1 MRFAEKESWITA
13 SQGDGHRP
21 AATPV
26 CWCTCTQIV
35 ANRANPRWSTHDR
48 AGNLTAI
55 ATTTA
60 AAMMISRVVILA
72 MTTSVLAFAAASA
85 QAACQPTIS
94 EPCTPQP
101 SADKSADQTKP
112 AGSKKTNQPAGAPA
126 GGLRL
131 SPDTGF
137 GMDKGGLGPQRQ
149 FKGGLAVPF

>member
-1 MRFAEKESWITA
+1 MEKENWIAATC
-13 SQGDGHRP
+13 SQGDGHRRP
-21 AATPV
+21 QRRSA
-26 CWCTCTQIV
+26 CTRTQIV
-35 ANRANPRWSTHDR
+35 ANRRNPRWSTHDR

-60 AAMMISRVVILA
+60 AAMMILRVVIFA
-72 MTTSVLAFAAASA
+72 MATSVLAFPAAGA

-112 AGSKKTNQPAGAPA
+112 SGSKKTNQPSGAP

-131 SPDTGF
+131 TPDTGF
-137 GMDKGGLGPQRQ
+137 GVDKGGALGPQRQ

>member
-1 MRFAEKESWITA
+1 M
-13 SQGDGHRP
+13 
-21 AATPV
+21 
-26 CWCTCTQIV
+26 
-35 ANRANPRWSTHDR
+35 WSTHDR

-60 AAMMISRVVILA
+60 VAMVILRVVIFA

-101 SADKSADQTKP
+101 SADKSTDQTKP

-131 SPDTGF
+131 TPDTGF
-137 GMDKGGLGPQRQ
+137 GADKGGLGPQRQ